1 MQLDATIQLLRMS
14 TQRQLRE
21 VHEQW
26 KMKPRAP
33 SPVVKHH
40 DGAARTLQTSPSE
53 VQLPDGRPP
62 YERASSGVCAL
73 Q

>member
-1 MQLDATIQLLRMS
+1 VLRIF
-14 TQRQLRE
+14 TQRQPPD

-26 KMKPRAP
+26 KMWPRAP

-40 DGAARTLQTSPSE
+40 DGAARTLQTSPSA
-53 VQLPDGRPP
+53 VQLPLGRPP
-62 YERASSGVCAL
+62 YERAPSGVCAL